1 MTMLAVHTEVFDGPL
16 DLLLHLIER
25 DDLDITAVSL
35 VQVTD
40 QYLAM
45 LRAGEQID
53 LRALAEFV
61 AIGAKLLLLKSRA
74 LLPRTAD
81 QMEADAREAEDI
93 ALDLTQQLEEYRAFK
108 EAASY
113 LRELDDASHRS
124 FVRVAALPPEW
135 LPTGLER
142 VTMKKLLSALSKAI
156 ERLPLAPPPERL
168 QRVVINVAER
178 RDLVLRLLRRSGRV
192 SFTTLISQCGSRLE
206 AIVTFL
212 AVLDLLKTED
222 IAAEQSE
229 AFGEISLLLPGTAS
243 AAGASA

>member
-1 MTMLAVHTEVFDGPL
+1 MTMLAVRTEVFEGPL

-25 DDLDITAVSL
+25 DDLDITSVSL

-74 LLPRTAD
+74 LLPRTAK
-81 QMEADAREAEDI
+81 QVEADAREAEDI
-93 ALDLTQQLEEYRAFK
+93 ALDLTQQLEEYRTFK

-124 FVRVAALPPEW
+124 FPRVAMLPPEW

-156 ERLPLAPPPERL
+156 ERLPVTPPPERL

-178 RDLVLRLLRRSGRV
+178 REMVLRLLRRSGRV
-192 SFTTLISQCGSRLE
+192 SFTTLISQCRTRLE

-222 IAAEQSE
+222 VAAEQAE
-229 AFGEISLLLPGTAS
+229 AFGEIALLLPGMAS